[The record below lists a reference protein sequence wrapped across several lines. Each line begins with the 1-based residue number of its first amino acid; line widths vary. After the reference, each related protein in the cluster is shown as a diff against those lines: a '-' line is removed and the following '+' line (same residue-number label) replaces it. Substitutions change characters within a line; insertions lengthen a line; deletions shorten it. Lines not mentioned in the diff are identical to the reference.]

1 MNTFKVKINFAKH
14 FIIKYV
20 TAENETDACWEA
32 KAEAEKLK
40 GVTSFDLM
48 YA

>member
-14 FIIKYV
+14 FVIKYV
-20 TAENETDACWEA
+20 QAANESDACWEA
-32 KAEAEKLK
+32 KDEASKFK